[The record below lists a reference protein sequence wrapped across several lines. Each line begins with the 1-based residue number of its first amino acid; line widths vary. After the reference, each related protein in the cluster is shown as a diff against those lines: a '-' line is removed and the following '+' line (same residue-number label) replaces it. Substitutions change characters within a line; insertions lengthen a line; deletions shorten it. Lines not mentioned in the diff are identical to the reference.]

1 LHRWLRKDPYL
12 GLVTIPKR
20 PPRSALGGTLRAFL
34 SESLDGSHIED
45 KDVNFL
51 DNTPTITYFYKR
63 KENMINKSLSQMN
76 KERNI
81 VRYTYI
87 ITDEDSKSETI
98 YAMSFKRML
107 KKLDKTK
114 TFWVT
119 YENKKGNPQ
128 TKVIVNGKEQ
138 KNIHA

>member
-1 LHRWLRKDPYL
+1 M

-20 PPRSALGGTLRAFL
+20 PPKSALGGTLRAFL

-63 KENMINKSLSQMN
+63 KAGM
-76 KERNI
+76 
-81 VRYTYI
+81 RYTYI

-98 YAMSFKRML
+98 YAMSFKKIL
-107 KKLDKTK
+107 KRLDKKK

>member
-1 LHRWLRKDPYL
+1 MHRWLKEDPYL

-34 SESLDGSHIED
+34 SESRRGSGIED

-51 DNTPTITYFYKR
+51 DDTPTITYIDLR

-87 ITDEDSKSETI
+87 ITDEDNKSETI

-107 KKLDKTK
+107 KRLDKNK
-114 TFWVT
+114 TFC
-119 YENKKGNPQ
+119 
-128 TKVIVNGKEQ
+128 VN
-138 KNIHA
+138 

>member
-1 LHRWLRKDPYL
+1 M
-12 GLVTIPKR
+12 GLVTITKE
-20 PPRSALGGTLRAFL
+20 PPRNVLGGTLRAVR
-34 SESLDGSHIED
+34 SEFRGGSSAIGA